1 MLCTVLAIVTSEPR
15 GLFDGVLVAGLG
27 GALAGFVIGLI
38 KGIGYV
44 LSRRSSSSVVSTPPP
59 EGPAPTTSTPGPA
72 DSHAKQR

>member
-27 GALAGFVIGLI
+27 GALAGVVIGLI

-44 LSRRSSSSVVSTPPP
+44 LSRRSNSSPVSTPPP
-59 EGPAPTTSTPGPA
+59 ERPAPRASTPGPA